1 MISTKLSC
9 FFLTKIKAKIKA
21 LLSFVTVPSNTQRIA
36 YLEPRTKSSDKS
48 TSELPET
55 WLKKSSSPR
64 AERNNAAITFQ
75 VACMEKLDKAEKGE
89 KDDKS
94 TNKLEQHE
102 AEYIEMIKRHP
113 QLLKPTFDKKP
124 PVHGVY
130 HRIDTADHPP
140 SRAKRRPLI
149 ADAAKAA
156 EGRRIWKQMEDYG
169 VIERVSPGANTDW
182 ASALHLANKPGGRV
196 RSCTDFRLP
205 QQEDHL
211 GCQMTASP
219 S

>member
-1 MISTKLSC
+1 
-9 FFLTKIKAKIKA
+9 
-21 LLSFVTVPSNTQRIA
+21 
-36 YLEPRTKSSDKS
+36 
-48 TSELPET
+48 
-55 WLKKSSSPR
+55 
-64 AERNNAAITFQ
+64 
-75 VACMEKLDKAEKGE
+75 MEKLDKAEKGE

-102 AEYIEMIKRHP
+102 TEYIEMIKRHP

-156 EGRRIWKQMEDYG
+156 EGRWIWKQMEEG
-169 VIERVSPGANTDW
+169 GFIERVSPGANTDW

-196 RSCTDFRLP
+196 R
-205 QQEDHL
+205 
-211 GCQMTASP
+211 
-219 S
+219 